1 MDASVGILAI
11 MRMEAIMRCVSSEMS
26 VESW

>member
-1 MDASVGILAI
+1 MAASVGIFAI
-11 MRMEAIMRCVSSEMS
+11 MRMEAIMRWCGSEMS